1 MAKGGYTFETLTGVQ
16 GHGSMAQQD
25 ANAVAITGGSATVGA
40 LAVTGNASVT
50 GTATM
55 GAAQVNGGIVADNP
69 TFLLDQVLHSIGMG
83 TAPQAGVKLSV
94 LGGLWAQD
102 FVGIASPSQ
111 SGQRLAIHYQKG
123 GINGIVLRPTD
134 NDTGPFRTVVF
145 QNTAATEVG
154 SIMTTASAT
163 SFNTTSDARLKHAVT
178 ALTNGL
184 DTITALRP
192 VAFRWNTDDAQGH
205 GFLAHELQATIP
217 EAVTGEPGAVNDD
230 GTIRPQGVDHS
241 KLVPHL
247 TAALQELAAQVQALT
262 ARLTVLEGAGT

>member
-1 MAKGGYTFETLTGVQ
+1 
-16 GHGSMAQQD
+16 
-25 ANAVAITGGSATVGA
+25 
-40 LAVTGNASVT
+40 
-50 GTATM
+50 
-55 GAAQVNGGIVADNP
+55 
-69 TFLLDQVLHSIGMG
+69 
-83 TAPQAGVKLSV
+83 
-94 LGGLWAQD
+94 
-102 FVGIASPSQ
+102 
-111 SGQRLAIHYQKG
+111 
-123 GINGIVLRPTD
+123 
-134 NDTGPFRTVVF
+134 VVF